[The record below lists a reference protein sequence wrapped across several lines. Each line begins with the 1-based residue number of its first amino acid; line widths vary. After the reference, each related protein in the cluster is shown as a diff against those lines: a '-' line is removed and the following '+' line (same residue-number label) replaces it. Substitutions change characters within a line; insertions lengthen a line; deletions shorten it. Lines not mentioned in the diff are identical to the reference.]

1 MSATELLSQD
11 EIDALLHGVDSGKV
25 DTEPPP
31 AAPGEARPFDFA
43 TQDRIVRGRMP
54 TLEMVNERFARLFRI
69 GLFNML
75 RRQPELTVVG
85 IEMIKFGEYTHSL
98 FVPTSLNLVRV
109 KPLRGTALFI
119 FEPRLVFSVVENFFG
134 GDGKLKTKI
143 EGREFTP
150 TELRVVQLM
159 VRQVFQDLVE
169 AWGPVMP
176 LEFEYLNSE
185 VNPHFANIVS
195 PSEIVCVSKFLI
207 ELEGGGGHLHITF
220 PYSMLEPIRDL
231 LDAGLQSDRT
241 DKDERWPIT
250 LREQIQEAEVE
261 IETELANATISLRDL
276 MRLKA
281 GDIIPINLPKSV
293 DVCVEGVP
301 VYRGQFGVAN
311 GHNAVRIE
319 EVIRRSTTTKTRPP
333 QTPSGIAA

>member
-1 MSATELLSQD
+1 MSVQDLLSQD

-25 DTEPPP
+25 DTAPPP
-31 AAPGEARPFDFA
+31 AAPGEARAFDFA

-75 RRQPELTVVG
+75 RRSPELTVVG
-85 IEMIKFGEYTHSL
+85 IEMQKFGEYTHSL

-150 TELRVVQLM
+150 TEMRVIQLM
-159 VRQVFQDLVE
+159 VKQVFADLME
-169 AWGPVMP
+169 AWSPVMP
-176 LEFEYLNSE
+176 MEFEYLNSE

-195 PSEIVCVSKFLI
+195 PSEIVVVSKFLI

-231 LDAGLQSDRT
+231 LDAGLQSDRM
-241 DKDERWPIT
+241 DKDERWTHT
-250 LREQIQEAEVE
+250 LREQLQDAE
-261 IETELANATISLRDL
+261 IEMESELARAMVSLGDL
-276 MRLKA
+276 MRLKP
-281 GDIIPINLPKSV
+281 GDIIPISMPKTIDLCVENLPV
-293 DVCVEGVP
+293 F
-301 VYRGQFGVAN
+301 RGHFGVAN
-311 GHNAVRIE
+311 GHNAVRITE
-319 EVIRRSTTTKTRPP
+319 IVRRDPGA
-333 QTPSGIAA
+333 TPRAHHGVL

>member
-31 AAPGEARPFDFA
+31 AAPGEARTFDFA

-85 IEMIKFGEYTHSL
+85 IEMLKFGEYTHSL

-250 LREQIQEAEVE
+250 LREQIQDAEVE
-261 IETELANATISLRDL
+261 LGTELTNATISLRDL

-281 GDIIPINLPKSV
+281 GDIIPVNLPKSV
-293 DVCVEGVP
+293 ELCVEGVP

-319 EVIRRSTTTKTRPP
+319 EIIRRTTQVNKMRPFNS
-333 QTPSGIAA
+333 SGIAA

>member
-25 DTEPPP
+25 DVEPPP
-31 AAPGEARPFDFA
+31 CAPGEARNFDFA

-134 GDGKLKTKI
+134 GDGKNKTKI

-176 LEFEYLNSE
+176 LEFEFLNSE

-241 DKDERWPIT
+241 DKDERWPIS
-250 LREQIQEAEVE
+250 LREQIQHAEVE
-261 IETELANATISLRDL
+261 LETELANATISLRDL

-281 GDIIPINLPKSV
+281 GDIIPVTLPKALEI
-293 DVCVEGVP
+293 CVEGVP

-311 GHNAVRIE
+311 GHNAVRIDE
-319 EVIRRSTTTKTRPP
+319 IIRRPQMSKTR
-333 QTPSGIAA
+333 TLSGATA

>member
-31 AAPGEARPFDFA
+31 AAPGEARSFDFA

-85 IEMIKFGEYTHSL
+85 IEMVKFGEYTHSL

-195 PSEIVCVSKFLI
+195 PSEIVCVSKFMI

-250 LREQIQEAEVE
+250 LREQIQDADVE
-261 IETELANATISLRDL
+261 LETELANATISLRDL

-293 DVCVEGVP
+293 ELCVEGVP

-311 GHNAVRIE
+311 GRNAVRIDE
-319 EVIRRSTTTKTRPP
+319 IIRRPSHGSKSRPP
-333 QTPSGIAA
+333 TPSGIAA

>member
-31 AAPGEARPFDFA
+31 AAPGEVRSFDFA

-85 IEMIKFGEYTHSL
+85 IELQKFGEYTHSL

-150 TELRVVQLM
+150 TENRVIQLL
-159 VRQVFQDLVE
+159 VRQAFTDLIE
-169 AWGPVMP
+169 AWSPVLN

-185 VNPHFANIVS
+185 VNPHFANIVA
-195 PSEIVCVSKFLI
+195 PSEIVVVSKFLI
-207 ELEGGGGHLHITF
+207 ELDGGGGHLHVTF

-231 LDAGLQSDRT
+231 LDAGLQSDRM
-241 DKDERWPIT
+241 DKDERWPAA
-250 LREQIQEAEVE
+250 LREQIQTAQVEV
-261 IETELANATISLRDL
+261 ETELANVTISLRDL

-281 GDIIPINLPKSV
+281 GDIIPINLPKAV
-293 DVCVEGVP
+293 ELCVEGVP
-301 VYRGQFGVAN
+301 LFRGQFGACN
-311 GHNAVRIE
+311 GHNAVRISD
-319 EVIRRSTTTKTRPP
+319 VIRRPNPHR
-333 QTPSGIAA
+333 AAA